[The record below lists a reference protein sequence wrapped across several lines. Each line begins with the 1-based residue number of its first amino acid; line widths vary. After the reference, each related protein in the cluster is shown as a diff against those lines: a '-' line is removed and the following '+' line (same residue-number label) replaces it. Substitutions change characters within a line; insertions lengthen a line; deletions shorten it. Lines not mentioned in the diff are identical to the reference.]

1 MKCTY
6 SLMLWCDYFTAFKT
20 SIEATLP
27 TFEVEFGMEIAVIG
41 MENALSAMKLK
52 GMPQLRL
59 QGMC

>member
-1 MKCTY
+1 MF
-6 SLMLWCDYFTAFKT
+6 WCDYFTAFKT

-27 TFEVEFGMEIAVIG
+27 IFEVEFGMEIAVIG